1 MAPDYCAFCD
11 WRENQIVLKEG
22 RGWLWIA
29 NCAPYWRYHTM
40 FITKRHVK
48 ELSELSITEMGE
60 LIEFYAYAIERFRK
74 AKLSRPDGTEIKK
87 YVFFWRLR
95 DDLFDPISGNKRP
108 DHFHIHLAP
117 DKDHL
122 WDPVIDKD
130 ASKVDIVRLLGE
142 KK

>member
-1 MAPDYCAFCD
+1 
-11 WRENQIVLKEG
+11 
-22 RGWLWIA
+22 
-29 NCAPYWRYHTM
+29 M